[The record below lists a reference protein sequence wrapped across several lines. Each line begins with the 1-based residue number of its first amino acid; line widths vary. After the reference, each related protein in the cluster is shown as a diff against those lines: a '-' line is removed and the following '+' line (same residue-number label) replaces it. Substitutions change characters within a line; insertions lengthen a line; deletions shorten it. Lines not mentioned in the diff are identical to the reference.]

1 MYTGDQN
8 IKNAITSELS
18 VSCKCGIT
26 VDNFDNE
33 QLTCSNKSLNTV
45 SYQAQIMGSA
55 DINSTTIVSLIE
67 DWIAS
72 TPAISVLGVLV
83 GVGEECTVD
92 VTDLSSGVCTK
103 RNETPTCGSTPTDQ
117 TNQTENITDQPTDQM
132 NQTEQITDQPTDQM
146 NQTEQITDQLTDQT
160 AQTDTSSSDSC
171 TDVSAAIGIAVA
183 VGMGVVLLSGVT
195 ITVMTVCI
203 FKRKK
208 QHQHSYSLKTSEE

>member
-8 IKNAITSELS
+8 IQNAITSELS

-72 TPAISVLGVLV
+72 TPTISVLGVLV

-92 VTDLSSGVCTK
+92 VTDLNSGVCTK
-103 RNETPTCGSTPTDQ
+103 RNETPSCGSTPTDQ
-117 TNQTENITDQPTDQM
+117 MNQTENITDQPTDQ
-132 NQTEQITDQPTDQM
+132 
-146 NQTEQITDQLTDQT
+146 T
-160 AQTDTSSSDSC
+160 AQTDTSTSDSC
-171 TDVSAAIGIAVA
+171 TDVSTAIGIAVA
-183 VGMGVVLLSGVT
+183 VGVGVVLVSGIT
-195 ITVMTVCI
+195 ITVITVCT
-203 FKRKK
+203 FKCKK

>member
-33 QLTCSNKSLNTV
+33 QLACSNKSLNTV

-55 DINSTTIVSLIE
+55 DINSTTIVSFIE

-72 TPAISVLGVLV
+72 TPTISVLGVLV
-83 GVGEECTVD
+83 GVGEECTVE

-103 RNETPTCGSTPTDQ
+103 RNETQTCGTTPTDQ
-117 TNQTENITDQPTDQM
+117 TNQTENITDQPT
-132 NQTEQITDQPTDQM
+132 
-146 NQTEQITDQLTDQT
+146 
-160 AQTDTSSSDSC
+160 AQSTSDSC
-171 TDVSAAIGIAVA
+171 TDISAAIGIAVA
-183 VGMGVVLLSGVT
+183 VGVGVVLVSGVT
-195 ITVMTVCI
+195 ITVITVCI